1 MKKLII
7 IALIIGFASACT
19 KSSIRYEQPGEISL
33 RPVTAMTTKAAV
45 TGTTYPLESTFNV
58 WAWWA
63 DVPENTPLSGFPSV
77 AEMYLN
83 KRPFHNDTSGSSW
96 VGKDMPYFWPT
107 RGSLVFAG
115 YSPTSAVAQN
125 FSYSWTNKTMTIT
138 AYEQSPDIS
147 KTVDLMWFD
156 VTERSYTDNNNKNSQ
171 DIEVDGVP
179 VVFKHLLS
187 WLTFKFQKKSGA
199 SSGYIVTDVKLL
211 GIETKARFTS
221 RPAAGH
227 EEWSDQTDTYT
238 DGIAVWSSGEGCR
251 ITDEPQVLE
260 STLNGVLVIPQPCT
274 AEHVQLQIKYKT
286 SEGGE
291 EQTKPAYLTAGT
303 DGHIWKP
310 GKHYTY
316 TITFGNNEILVLPD
330 VTDWET
336 VTVDIEVQ

>member
-19 KSSIRYEQPGEISL
+19 KSSIRYEQPGEISF
-33 RPVTAMTTKAAV
+33 RPVTAMTTKAAIS
-45 TGTTYPLESTFNV
+45 GTTYPEDSTFNV
-58 WAWWA
+58 WAWWG
-63 DVPENTPLSGFPSV
+63 DVQENTSLSKFPSG

-83 KRPFHNDTSGSSW
+83 KRPFGKDENGNSW
-96 VGKDMPYFWPT
+96 VGLDVPYFWPT

-115 YSPTSAVAQN
+115 YSPVSAKAQN
-125 FSYSWTNKTMTIT
+125 FSYSWSNKTMTIT
-138 AYEQSPDIS
+138 AYEQSTDIS

-156 VTERSYTDNNNKNSQ
+156 VTERSYSDNNNKNAQ
-171 DIEVDGVP
+171 DESVNGVP

-187 WLTFKFQKKSGA
+187 WLTFKFTKSDNIITG
-199 SSGYIVTDVKLL
+199 VELL

-221 RPAAGH
+221 SPAAGT
-227 EEWSDQTDTYT
+227 ENWTDHTDSSTMPVWRGSEKIT
-238 DGIAVWSSGEGCR
+238 DGEK
-251 ITDEPQVLE
+251 VLE
-260 STLNGVLVIPQPCT
+260 STDNGVLVIPQPCT
-274 AEHVQLQIKYKT
+274 AEHVQLQIRYKT
-286 SEGGE
+286 SETGNE
-291 EQTKPAYLTAGT
+291 NTKTVYLTAGA

-316 TITFGNNEILVLPD
+316 TITFGQNEILVLPD

>member
-19 KSSIRYEQPGEISL
+19 KSSIRYEQPGEISF
-33 RPVTAMTTKAAV
+33 RPVTAMTTKAAIS
-45 TGTTYPLESTFNV
+45 GTTYPEDSTFNV
-58 WAWWA
+58 WAWWG
-63 DVPENTPLSGFPSV
+63 DVPENTSLSEFPSG

-83 KRPFHNDTSGSSW
+83 KRPFGKDENGNSW
-96 VGKDMPYFWPT
+96 VGLDVPYFWPT

-115 YSPTSAVAQN
+115 YSPVSAKAQN
-125 FSYSWTNKTMTIT
+125 FSYSWSNKTMTIT
-138 AYEQSPDIS
+138 AYEQSTDIS

-156 VTERSYTDNNNKNSQ
+156 VTERSYTDNNNRNPQ
-171 DIEVDGVP
+171 DVAVDGVP

-187 WLTFKFQKKSGA
+187 WLTFKFQKKDGA
-199 SSGYIVTDVKLL
+199 SSDYIVTDVELL

-221 RPAAGH
+221 SPAVGN
-227 EEWSDQTDTYT
+227 EEWSDQTEPKPVP
-238 DGIAVWSSGEGCR
+238 VWSGSYPVTTEA
-251 ITDEPQVLE
+251 VAKE
-260 STLNGVLVIPQPCT
+260 STTAGVLVIPQPCT
-274 AEHVQLQIKYKT
+274 AEHVQLQVTYKP
-286 SEGGE
+286 SQGGA
-291 EQTKPAYLTAGT
+291 EQTRDVYLTAGT

-316 TITFGNNEILVLPD
+316 TITFGQNEILVLPD

>member
-19 KSSIRYEQPGEISL
+19 KSSIRYEQPGEISF
-33 RPVTAMTTKAAV
+33 RPVAAMTTKAAIG
-45 TGTTYPLESTFNV
+45 GTTYPEESTFNV
-58 WAWWA
+58 WAWWG
-63 DVPENTPLSGFPSV
+63 DVPENTSLSEFPSG

-83 KRPFHNDTSGSSW
+83 KRPFGKDENGNSW
-96 VGKDMPYFWPT
+96 VGLDVPYFWPT

-115 YSPTSAVAQN
+115 YSPVSAKAQN
-125 FSYSWTNKTMTIT
+125 FSYSWSNKTMTIT
-138 AYEQSPDIS
+138 AYEQSTDIS

-156 VTERSYTDNNNKNSQ
+156 VTERSYSDNNNKNAQ
-171 DIEVDGVP
+171 DESVNGVP

-187 WLTFKFQKKSGA
+187 WLTFKFTKSDNIITG
-199 SSGYIVTDVKLL
+199 VELL

-221 RPAAGH
+221 SPAAGTENWTDH
-227 EEWSDQTDTYT
+227 TDSSTMPVWSGSEKIT
-238 DGIAVWSSGEGCR
+238 DGEK
-251 ITDEPQVLE
+251 VLE
-260 STLNGVLVIPQPCT
+260 STDNGVLVIPQPCT
-274 AEHVQLQIKYKT
+274 AEHVQLQIRYKT
-286 SEGGE
+286 SETGNE
-291 EQTKPAYLTAGT
+291 NTKTVYLTAGA

-316 TITFGNNEILVLPD
+316 TITFGQNEILVLPD

>member
-19 KSSIRYEQPGEISL
+19 KSSIRYEQPGEISF
-33 RPVTAMTTKAAV
+33 RPVTAMTTKAAIS
-45 TGTTYPLESTFNV
+45 GTTYPEDSTFNV
-58 WAWWA
+58 WAWWG
-63 DVPENTPLSGFPSV
+63 DVPENTSLSKFPSG

-83 KRPFHNDTSGSSW
+83 KRPFGKDENGNSW
-96 VGKDMPYFWPT
+96 VGLDVPYFWPT

-115 YSPTSAVAQN
+115 YSPVSAKAQN
-125 FSYSWTNKTMTIT
+125 FSYSWSNKTMTIT
-138 AYEQSPDIS
+138 AYEQSTDIS

-156 VTERSYTDNNNKNSQ
+156 VTERSYTDNNNRNPQ
-171 DIEVDGVP
+171 DVAVDGVP

-187 WLTFKFQKKSGA
+187 WLTFKFTKSDNIITG
-199 SSGYIVTDVKLL
+199 VELL

-221 RPAAGH
+221 SPAAGT
-227 EEWSDQTDTYT
+227 ENWTDHTDSSTMPVWRGSEKIT
-238 DGIAVWSSGEGCR
+238 DGEK
-251 ITDEPQVLE
+251 VLE
-260 STLNGVLVIPQPCT
+260 STDNGVLVIPQPCT
-274 AEHVQLQIKYKT
+274 AEHVQLQIRYKT
-286 SEGGE
+286 SETGNE
-291 EQTKPAYLTAGT
+291 NTKTVYLTAGA

-316 TITFGNNEILVLPD
+316 TITFGQNEILVLPD